1 MEITEKQKEELKERL
16 LENYDSNNNGSAEMI
31 IDDFTDK
38 IEEYDGKDNLEDIV
52 NVITGKY
59 DGSYTCDTFRSA
71 RLIAENIFEFNDIA
85 NEMIEELGT
94 TFFDIRETE
103 KNLVDVLLYICQNT
117 ILAQNCD
124 YTLEELIES
133 L

>member
-1 MEITEKQKEELKERL
+1 
-16 LENYDSNNNGSAEMI
+16 MI
-31 IDDFTDK
+31 IDDFIDK

-52 NVITGKY
+52 NVITGNY
-59 DGSYTCDTFRSA
+59 DGSYTCNTFRSA

-124 YTLEELIES
+124 TLEELIES